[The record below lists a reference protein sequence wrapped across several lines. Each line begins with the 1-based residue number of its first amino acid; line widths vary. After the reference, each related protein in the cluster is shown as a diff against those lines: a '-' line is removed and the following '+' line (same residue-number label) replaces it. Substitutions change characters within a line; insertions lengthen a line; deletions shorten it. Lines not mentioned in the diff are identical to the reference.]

1 MTEGHASM
9 AELDLTT
16 EQKAAIQAT
25 GHTLLVANAG
35 TGKTTTI
42 VRKVLWLLGHDIG
55 IPRCDRPCKLDE
67 IAAITFTEKA
77 AYDLK
82 RKLREEIAQM
92 PNGAELVWQLERA
105 ALGTIHSFCGQL
117 LRENALRLGIDPSFT
132 VLDEQDARVQQDQML
147 REIILERLQAD
158 DEDAAELLR
167 TFRMYAQGEWGK
179 GSVDLARDAFRD
191 FRWHR

>member
-117 LRENALRLGIDPSFT
+117 LRENALRLGIDPSFRI
-132 VLDEQDARVQQDQML
+132 LDEGEAKL
-147 REIILERLQAD
+147 RQSSVIRDLIIEAITD
-158 DEDAAELLR
+158 GDEVAEVYREKQLYG
-167 TFRMYAQGEWGK
+167 T
-179 GSVDLARDAFRD
+179 D
-191 FRWHR
+191 